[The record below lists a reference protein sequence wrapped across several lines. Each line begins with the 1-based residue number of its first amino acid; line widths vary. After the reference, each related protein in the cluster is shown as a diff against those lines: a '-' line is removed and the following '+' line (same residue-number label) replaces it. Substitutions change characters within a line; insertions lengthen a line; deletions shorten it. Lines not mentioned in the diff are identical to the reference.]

1 MNDGAIVFD
10 AVVHMH
16 DFRDEMIINDDG
28 RFLRD
33 WSVEGV
39 AFTARNG
46 QTYAPEYF
54 DAPPEVSD
62 ATRLLFDES
71 DTDLAMVTTVPL
83 FGLFREGMTPARLAY
98 ELASSDPD
106 RYLFCG
112 GVDPLFQGVR
122 GALDEMQRQVE
133 EWGAVSFKFY
143 QAQTMRHFWS
153 ADDREL
159 AYPLYEK
166 AQDLG
171 VKLVQFHKGMPL
183 GRQRM
188 ETLRPNDL
196 QMAAY
201 DFPDLNFG
209 VHHMGEP
216 YVEETLSIASR
227 FSNIYLILPTLFNQ
241 YFVEPL
247 PMLHRL
253 GRALLLVGE
262 DRLCYGT
269 DAFLY
274 PNVQIYIDL
283 VRELVFS
290 ESQMNDYGYPALT
303 DDIRRKILGE
313 NMAAAVGIDLQARA
327 EKLGLVN
334 REA

>member
-1 MNDGAIVFD
+1 
-10 AVVHMH
+10 
-16 DFRDEMIINDDG
+16 
-28 RFLRD
+28 
-33 WSVEGV
+33 
-39 AFTARNG
+39 
-46 QTYAPEYF
+46 
-54 DAPPEVSD
+54 
-62 ATRLLFDES
+62 
-71 DTDLAMVTTVPL
+71 
-83 FGLFREGMTPARLAY
+83 
-98 ELASSDPD
+98 
-106 RYLFCG
+106 
-112 GVDPLFQGVR
+112 
-122 GALDEMQRQVE
+122 
-133 EWGAVSFKFY
+133 
-143 QAQTMRHFWS
+143 
-153 ADDREL
+153 L